1 MPTLTRNKSK
11 AAGMKENDG
20 TLDKFLKSPGKKG
33 SSPKGNGRQSR
44 AKAEKDRI
52 KELLRLNDSDYPP
65 SNQEVEAAIRVIELE
80 KALKSTKRKDQ
91 DEVEKELKEA
101 IKDLFKM
108 ISVRTTKCDKGGKD
122 DPIELESMDVDE
134 SPIANKPD
142 SHMDQQMDI
151 DSGGEP
157 EVQEVEMEETGNI
170 GPNEDTM
177 EKPDADM
184 QNQDSGAN
192 RASVR
197 SKNPDEKVSEDKI
210 DDSPKPKNVDVDTK
224 LKSTSNTG
232 NDQGKNIQNPY
243 AVRTLKNNAWKGS
256 KTMKEAV
263 LAEKMVEPKGKHTF
277 RIRAVV
283 ETKQSDNLDL
293 TLLTEK
299 QRILNSLEPLVKKVD
314 AKALILDWNGT
325 SAEDKAAYN
334 TSKLSPYTAGKYI
347 GLPNNRKSLGTGK
360 NKVGLRINSNLTL
373 NQFIDA
379 WGKNRKEKGWVF
391 VTQSEMQSSP
401 TAFAVGVCQGS
412 SPNMVTNLINRNLEK
427 VLETKEVKVEVSW
440 QHITREDIG
449 VTTINEMWKKAKNK
463 SEEETPS
470 GVQKNRILNLYSP
483 SGLVVYVSCRSA
495 KKLIR
500 RKMME
505 MYGSGKTYKEWATW
519 PDGSMMRFIP
529 YLSPTSQPR
538 HKEKLKAMLY
548 HQIFTKANETSRD
561 LEAIDLF
568 TEKEYLNGMT
578 LQEAIL
584 KLPAEKMKGMPVF
597 KHITK
602 KWTRNHLETKYQ
614 ITSYATLSEEANA
627 TIPGLLSLLQEK
639 YGNKILKHFPGE
651 SLLDSYSNSKERY
664 LEDEDPILEKM
675 FAETKGDVEEILAPG
690 WISLVDMQAAGFAP
704 QSEQT
709 ETQLLNDGESTI
721 QLSTDTGGETTKSS
735 EWKTTGKS
743 HYSSSKENTMDADRM
758 EEEMTASSSI
768 QDSISLLTDASDDT
782 IQTENTGEDTVSTE
796 QRRKWKEKKSINK
809 KLIAINASHEDL
821 EQWKKDHPLQLS
833 VAKSM
838 ASISN
843 SPEYKTDTLII
854 NLMEADL
861 KENEKQSHME
871 VETSEPSQEPTE
883 QLIENAP
890 DGP

>member
-1 MPTLTRNKSK
+1 MRL
-11 AAGMKENDG
+11 
-20 TLDKFLKSPGKKG
+20 
-33 SSPKGNGRQSR
+33 Q
-44 AKAEKDRI
+44 AK
-52 KELLRLNDSDYPP
+52 
-65 SNQEVEAAIRVIELE
+65 
-80 KALKSTKRKDQ
+80 
-91 DEVEKELKEA
+91 
-101 IKDLFKM
+101 
-108 ISVRTTKCDKGGKD
+108 
-122 DPIELESMDVDE
+122 
-134 SPIANKPD
+134 
-142 SHMDQQMDI
+142 
-151 DSGGEP
+151 
-157 EVQEVEMEETGNI
+157 
-170 GPNEDTM
+170 
-177 EKPDADM
+177 
-184 QNQDSGAN
+184 
-192 RASVR
+192 
-197 SKNPDEKVSEDKI
+197 
-210 DDSPKPKNVDVDTK
+210 TK
-224 LKSTSNTG
+224 LMTPPIG
-232 NDQGKNIQNPY
+232 NEQGKNVQNPY
-243 AVRTLKNNAWKGS
+243 TDRTLKNNAWRGN

-263 LAEKMVEPKGKHTF
+263 LAEKSVGPKVKYTF

-299 QRILNSLEPLVKKVD
+299 QRILNLLEPMVKKVD
-314 AKALILDWNGT
+314 TKALILDWNGT
-325 SAEDKAAYN
+325 SIAEKAAFN
-334 TSKLSPYTAGKYI
+334 TSKLSPYTAGKDI
-347 GLPNNRKSLGTGK
+347 GLPNNRRSLGTGK

-379 WGKNRKEKGWVF
+379 WGKYRKEKGWVF
-391 VTQSEMQSSP
+391 VTQSEMQSAP

-412 SPNMVTNLINRNLEK
+412 SPNMVTNLINKKLAK
-427 VLETKEVKVEVSW
+427 ALGAKDVKVEVSW
-440 QHITREDIG
+440 QYVTREDIG
-449 VTTINEMWKKAKNK
+449 AMTINEMWKKAKNK

-470 GVQKNRILNLYSP
+470 GFQKNRILNLYAP
-483 SGLVVYVSCRSA
+483 SGLVVYVSSRSA
-495 KKLIR
+495 KKPIR
-500 RKMME
+500 RRMME
-505 MYGSGKTYKEWATW
+505 LYGSGQTYKEWATW

-538 HKEKLKAMLY
+538 YKEKLKAMLY

-561 LEAIDLF
+561 LDAIDLF

-614 ITSYATLSEEANA
+614 ITSYVTLSEEANA
-627 TIPGLLSLLQEK
+627 TIPGLLSILQEK

-664 LEDEDPILEKM
+664 LDDEDPILEKM
-675 FAETKGDVEEILAPG
+675 FAETKGEVEEILAPG
-690 WISLVDMQAAGFAP
+690 WISMVDMQAAGFSP
-704 QSEQT
+704 QSERK

-721 QLSTDTGGETTKSS
+721 QLSTDTEGESATESS
-735 EWKTTGKS
+735 EWKIAGKS
-743 HYSSSKENTMDADRM
+743 HSPSSKKSTNDADRKVAG
-758 EEEMTASSSI
+758 TSASSSI

-782 IQTENTGEDTVSTE
+782 IQTENTGDDLVSIE

-809 KLIAINASHEDL
+809 RLIAINSSHEDL
-821 EQWKKDHPLQLS
+821 EQWKKDHPLQLE
-833 VAKSM
+833 VVKSM

-854 NLMEADL
+854 NLIEADL
-861 KENEKQSHME
+861 NENEKQSHME